1 MNTCIF
7 VYTHRGLQH
16 TCIIG
21 HVPSYWTSLTVW
33 ISHLSQL
40 KTNSNFNSENE
51 SLTLEVKFLFQS
63 ALSTVE
69 CTRTHARARTH
80 TRACVWLL
88 QAREVFTNLLG
99 ISAHWHSEI
108 TICRK
113 ITWQSQESFS
123 SQPRLTCCTTL
134 RFGPSPGASTAR
146 ARVSVARGL

>member
-1 MNTCIF
+1 MNTCIY
-7 VYTHRGLQH
+7 VYIHRGLQH

-21 HVPSYWTSLTVW
+21 HMCFYWPSLTVW

-40 KTNSNFNSENE
+40 KTNSNFNSENK

-69 CTRTHARARTH
+69 CTRTHARARAH
-80 TRACVWLL
+80 TRLRLVTSGKRSFHEPVGHFCSLTFRNYYL
-88 QAREVFTNLLG
+88 Q
-99 ISAHWHSEI
+99 
-108 TICRK
+108 K

-134 RFGPSPGASTAR
+134 CFGPSPGASTAR
-146 ARVSVARGL
+146 AHVSVARGL